1 MAERRKVKRRHLLY
15 YGRVYDETAQ
25 KLLGYLV
32 DITEQGFMLLSEEPF
47 PTGETRRFKLET
59 TDDIAPRPYLNFAA
73 KSVWCEPDIDPNH
86 YNTGFEITDLKP
98 SDRRIIQNIIQKYG
112 FRDN

>member
-1 MAERRKVKRRHLLY
+1 MEERRKIKRRYLLY

-32 DITEQGFMLLSEEPF
+32 DITNSGFMLLSEEPY
-47 PTGETRRFKLET
+47 PIGETRRFKLEIT
-59 TDDIAPRPYLNFAA
+59 EDIGNHPYINFKA
-73 KSVWCEPDIDPNH
+73 KSMWCEADLDPSRFDI
-86 YNTGFEITDLKP
+86 GFEIEEIRPGDKKLI
-98 SDRRIIQNIIQKYG
+98 DAIVEKYS

>member
-1 MAERRKVKRRHLLY
+1 MEERRKTKRRHLLY

-32 DITEQGFMLLSEEPF
+32 DITESGFMLLGDEPF
-47 PTGETRRFKLET
+47 PVGETRRFKLEIT
-59 TDDIAPRPYLNFAA
+59 EDVGKRPYINFSA
-73 KSVWCEPDIDPNH
+73 KSIWCEPDIDPSH
-86 YNTGFEITDLKP
+86 SNTGFEITEIKP
-98 SDRRIIQNIIQKYG
+98 GDKELVLAIVEKYG